1 MNRDDVHSCHDRCER
16 PVCVAA
22 RAAARAATRIERE
35 KVAEWMM
42 QRGYATGHG
51 EAIEDLLAE
60 LDWQIRESE
69 REACAQMVLSWAPEF
84 FKYMTQEYAA
94 HFIRARGQG

>member
-1 MNRDDVHSCHDRCER
+1 MNRDEVMRM
-16 PVCVAA
+16 A
-22 RAAARAATRIERE
+22 R
-35 KVAEWMM
+35 
-42 QRGYATGHG
+42 
-51 EAIEDLLAE
+51 EADLLTTTEPSGYQVWIPENLERFAALVYAE
-60 LDWQIRESE
+60 GHKDGLDDFEAGVLPAAIKAE